1 MFLFSGEFLWGLFA
15 VVMIDLVLAGDNAI
29 VIGMAAR
36 NVPLE
41 HRRKA
46 IMYGMAGAVIVRA
59 LATSCVVWLLQIPG
73 LLMVGGI
80 MLIWI
85 AYKLLA
91 EEQGNRHEIDAKDS
105 LFAAVRT
112 IIAADAVMGIDNV
125 LGVAGAAHGSLLLV
139 GLGLVISVP
148 IVIWGSTFFIKC
160 VEKYPLVI
168 YVGAGILAWTAA
180 KMIVS
185 EPLLDVFVKQDPAI
199 QWITMSAAVAG
210 VLGSGWLRNRPVMIP
225 ARIEESFQAE
235 KKI

>member
-1 MFLFSGEFLWGLFA
+1 M
-15 VVMIDLVLAGDNAI
+15 
-29 VIGMAAR
+29 
-36 NVPLE
+36 
-41 HRRKA
+41 
-46 IMYGMAGAVIVRA
+46 
-59 LATSCVVWLLQIPG
+59 C
-73 LLMVGGI
+73 
-80 MLIWI
+80 
-85 AYKLLA
+85 
-91 EEQGNRHEIDAKDS
+91 
-105 LFAAVRT
+105 VRT

-168 YVGAGILAWTAA
+168 YAGAGILAWTAA

-199 QWITMSAAVAG
+199 QWITMAAALAG

-225 ARIEESFQAE
+225 ARIEDSFQAE

>member
-46 IMYGMAGAVIVRA
+46 IMFGMAGAVIVRA
-59 LATSCVVWLLQIPG
+59 LATIGVVWLLQIPG

-91 EEQGNRHEIDAKDS
+91 EDPGNRHEIDAKNS
-105 LFAAVRT
+105 LLAAVRT
-112 IIAADAVMGIDNV
+112 IVVADAVMGIDNV
-125 LGVAGAAHGSLLLV
+125 LGVAGAAHGSILLV
-139 GLGLVISVP
+139 GLGLLISVP
-148 IVIWGSTFFIKC
+148 IVIWGSTFFIQC

-168 YVGAGILAWTAA
+168 YAGAGILAWTAA

-185 EPLLDVFVKQDPAI
+185 EPLLTGLVMPYPVI
-199 QWITMSAAVAG
+199 QWVVMAVAVAG
-210 VLGSGWLRNRPVMIP
+210 VLGGGWLRNQ
-225 ARIEESFQAE
+225 SE
-235 KKI
+235 KNS